1 MVIGY
6 FRLFQ
11 SLEAPLQAEI
21 SEQVSYI
28 ILYAKDISY
37 EFQLKVSRI

>member
-11 SLEAPLQAEI
+11 SLEAPLQAKI
-21 SEQVSYI
+21 SEQVSNV

-37 EFQLKVSRI
+37 EFQWKVSRI